1 MVCVDPRV
9 IVQCAEKENLL
20 PEVVEIINQFCA
32 LNVMRDFQIQSLA
45 MCTNGCTH
53 KAGRPIKML
62 QIAENYTPNL

>member
-1 MVCVDPRV
+1 MVRVDASV
-9 IVQCAEKENLL
+9 IVQCAEKENLP
-20 PEVVEIINQFCA
+20 PEVVEIMKPVFA